1 MHQRYD
7 GLSRSSAAFAV
18 WCSAWYAIGHL
29 AGWHGA
35 RSNAIVLSVGFAAA
49 SSVSSAFILRKASQ
63 LCR

>member
-1 MHQRYD
+1 MVLGVVCDR
-7 GLSRSSAAFAV
+7 AF
-18 WCSAWYAIGHL
+18 GR
-29 AGWHGA
+29 WHGA